1 MPRMAFASWAS
12 SGVIGSYGCWLGGL
26 LGFQGLLPGGPRRFL
41 ALIARL
47 ALGRASMKRHCSG
60 AASADGKPD
69 IASAIEMQA
78 ASFM

>member
-1 MPRMAFASWAS
+1 VLGTQLRKTNSTR
-12 SGVIGSYGCWLGGL
+12 SGL
-26 LGFQGLLPGGPRRFL
+26 
-41 ALIARL
+41 
-47 ALGRASMKRHCSG
+47 ASMKRHCSG